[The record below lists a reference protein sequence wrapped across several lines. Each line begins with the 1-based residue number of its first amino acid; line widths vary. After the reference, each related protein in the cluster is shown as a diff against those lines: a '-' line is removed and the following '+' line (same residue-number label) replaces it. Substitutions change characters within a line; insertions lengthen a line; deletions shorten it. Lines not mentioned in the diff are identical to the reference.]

1 MDQLPSDLVD
11 HLAHFLSRKDLRTI
25 ARAAVGKR
33 ELNNWAVVAEDHQ
46 EERYLLDVDICL
58 PLRNSNEQQK
68 ILLSVRKQLFNAEGS
83 EQWDFKKRNFAWIR
97 SVIISPNSL
106 TDGHRP
112 CNFEE
117 VVRVLSIPVVPR
129 EDGRSEL
136 TLRALNAPLME
147 LALKMVNAA
156 GKTFT
161 ALEFISCRN
170 GVDLRVEEFVNDYLG
185 KEASLQR
192 LVINC
197 TSLNKGRIFVSLLS
211 LFNSK
216 RRRSLRVCLPRSP
229 FNVREISA
237 FVQDWLKSDGAFEKK
252 GIHWRNLGTILGWED
267 IKKEYNPV
275 AGYIM
280 HPTRNSSLELDYDH
294 FRIVK
299 LEHQHLPVTADW
311 IHALITKW
319 KQGNGLR
326 LHRETKKMNVVLTSE
341 DEWHKLEQICGAAV
355 KHRRSTIL
363 SVEHVL
369 EHRSLELEMQD
380 GRQFTEIQIQHKS
393 ITLEKLEALVAEWR
407 AGDSGTVVEGLR
419 KIDVYISKPV
429 WKKFT
434 GTDVDRP
441 ILSHELI
448 YSSQEQYVL
457 DRLYADEAD
466 RFIVHHPRVNGRL
479 IFKSLKHSSPKGF
492 YLISSVPVDPMDVED
507 WNLALLFGS
516 LEI

>member
-1 MDQLPSDLVD
+1 MFLGGWPPGQWVSTVD
-11 HLAHFLSRKDLRTI
+11 
-25 ARAAVGKR
+25 
-33 ELNNWAVVAEDHQ
+33 
-46 EERYLLDVDICL
+46 CL
-58 PLRNSNEQQK
+58 P
-68 ILLSVRKQLFNAEGS
+68 EGEETLVSASPCQAHWS
-83 EQWDFKKRNFAWIR
+83 EGQCGREPGPG
-97 SVIISPNSL
+97 VL
-106 TDGHRP
+106 V
-112 CNFEE
+112 FE
-117 VVRVLSIPVVPR
+117 
-129 EDGRSEL
+129 
-136 TLRALNAPLME
+136 
-147 LALKMVNAA
+147 
-156 GKTFT
+156 F
-161 ALEFISCRN
+161 
-170 GVDLRVEEFVNDYLG
+170 
-185 KEASLQR
+185 
-192 LVINC
+192 
-197 TSLNKGRIFVSLLS
+197 
-211 LFNSK
+211 
-216 RRRSLRVCLPRSP
+216 CL
-229 FNVREISA
+229 
-237 FVQDWLKSDGAFEKK
+237 
-252 GIHWRNLGTILGWED
+252 
-267 IKKEYNPV
+267 
-275 AGYIM
+275 
-280 HPTRNSSLELDYDH
+280 
-294 FRIVK
+294 
-299 LEHQHLPVTADW
+299 HLPVTADW

>member
-68 ILLSVRKQLFNAEGS
+68 ILLS
-83 EQWDFKKRNFAWIR
+83 
-97 SVIISPNSL
+97 
-106 TDGHRP
+106 
-112 CNFEE
+112 
-117 VVRVLSIPVVPR
+117 
-129 EDGRSEL
+129 
-136 TLRALNAPLME
+136 
-147 LALKMVNAA
+147 
-156 GKTFT
+156 
-161 ALEFISCRN
+161 
-170 GVDLRVEEFVNDYLG
+170 
-185 KEASLQR
+185 
-192 LVINC
+192 
-197 TSLNKGRIFVSLLS
+197 
-211 LFNSK
+211 
-216 RRRSLRVCLPRSP
+216 
-229 FNVREISA
+229 
-237 FVQDWLKSDGAFEKK
+237 
-252 GIHWRNLGTILGWED
+252 
-267 IKKEYNPV
+267 KEYNPV